1 VAGPLSRCAFLSAY
15 RLPEHTPCA
24 QPLAHLKAS
33 IVANKRNRLPR
44 DKRSGRR
51 VLSHEMTG
59 LIEHLVSALLTIYVD
74 RGTVRAIV
82 ATFYLLHER
91 PTLLLD

>member
-1 VAGPLSRCAFLSAY
+1 
-15 RLPEHTPCA
+15 
-24 QPLAHLKAS
+24 
-33 IVANKRNRLPR
+33 
-44 DKRSGRR
+44 
-51 VLSHEMTG
+51 MTG
-59 LIEHLVSALLTIYVD
+59 LIEHLVSALLTVNVD